1 MRAAIVCHD
10 TRGGVQPY
18 LGLGLGLLR
27 AGHEVVLV
35 APEGYRSFIESVG
48 LECRGLSGDVQENL
62 RNPAVVAAMERGF
75 WATHKLMVEKA
86 GQMIRDT
93 MGECLAACEGAEV
106 IIGGFGGM
114 IVGESVAEKLG
125 VPFVQA
131 HLQPLAATAEYPGL
145 LSLPWLRGVG
155 LANRLSHAVSKQVF
169 WQPMRGAVNAARR
182 DVLGLPPCRFWG
194 SVGVVRR
201 PGDVIL
207 YGYSPALLPRPTDV
221 GAGHHVTGYWFL
233 DHDGGWTPPPGL
245 AEFLDAGPPPVA
257 IGFGSMS
264 SRDAEATTRLAL
276 AAAEQS
282 GQRVVLLAGWGGM
295 SAADLPATAFLTA
308 AVPHSWLFP
317 RCSLAVH
324 HGGAGTTGAALR
336 AGVPS
341 VVVPFAADQPFWG
354 WLLSSKGLGASC
366 GSRRRLTAAKLARA
380 ITTTLANKMVLER
393 TAEMGHR
400 VRQEDGVRE
409 AVAVLESV
417 NLARRPTATAR

>member
-1 MRAAIVCHD
+1 MNS
-10 TRGGVQPY
+10 P
-18 LGLGLGLLR
+18 
-27 AGHEVVLV
+27 EV
-35 APEGYRSFIESVG
+35 A
-48 LECRGLSGDVQENL
+48 
-62 RNPAVVAAMERGF
+62 AAMERGF
-75 WATHKLMVEKA
+75 WATHKLMVEKT
-86 GQMIRDT
+86 GEMVRDT
-93 MGECLAACEGAEV
+93 TRECLAACQGAEV

-155 LANRLSHAVSKQVF
+155 LANRLSHAVSRQVF

-182 DVLGLPPCRFWG
+182 YVLGLPPGRFWG
-194 SVGVVRR
+194 NVGVVRR

-207 YGYSPALLPRPTDV
+207 YGYSPALLPRPKDV

-276 AAAEQS
+276 AAAERS

-295 SAADLPATAFLTA
+295 SSADLPATAFLID

-341 VVVPFAADQPFWG
+341 VVVPFSADQPFWG

-380 ITTTLANKMVLER
+380 ISTTLSDQAVVKR

-409 AVAVLESV
+409 AVAVLERIHLPRPLTSA
-417 NLARRPTATAR
+417 AR